1 MSNIDYSTIL
11 TGIEGVRI
19 VSSNEKYAQ
28 SGAGLPIVVVENQL
42 GSASLALQGCHLL
55 SFVPAHGN
63 DLLWLSPLASF
74 DPDKAIRGGI
84 PLCLP
89 WFGGHPA
96 GLQSH
101 GFART
106 SDWTLEKASNQPDG
120 STLLIL
126 SLSSTTETLAM
137 WPHAFRFEM
146 QIEVGTELKLTLN
159 VDNLSDTPAPFTY
172 AFHTYFAVDDYTQC
186 PILGLEDL
194 TYIDTVGEVRRLP
207 QEGTLQLT
215 GHTDRVY
222 LDVPEA
228 QTIVDGARQIHIHGT
243 AKSAIVWNAAEHALN
258 IADIGPAYTRYVCVE
273 RGDVFDNALTIAP
286 QSRFSS
292 VMTLSETR

>member
-11 TGIEGVRI
+11 SGVDGVRI
-19 VSSNEKYAQ
+19 VSSTELFAQ
-28 SGAGLPIVVVENQL
+28 SGTGLPIVVVENQL

-55 SFVPAHGN
+55 SFIPAHGK

-74 DPDKAIRGGI
+74 DAGKAIRGGI

-106 SDWTLEKASNQPDG
+106 SDWALEQAINQPDG
-120 STLLIL
+120 STLLML
-126 SLSSTTETLAM
+126 SLTSSADTLAM
-137 WPHAFRFEM
+137 WPHAFRFELVV
-146 QIEVGTELKLTLN
+146 EVGSELKLTLN
-159 VDNLSDTPAPFTY
+159 VDNLSDTPALFTY

-186 PILGLEDL
+186 PIQGLEDL
-194 TYIDTVGEVRRLP
+194 TYIDTVGEVRRD
-207 QEGTLQLT
+207 QQQGTLQLT

-222 LDVPEA
+222 LDVPET
-228 QTIVDGARQIHIHGT
+228 QIIVDADRQIHIHGT
-243 AKSAIVWNAAEHALN
+243 ARSAIVWNAAEHALN